1 MTGTA
6 GTVGVASSARL
17 SEATTSQ
24 PSRLG
29 EVIRAH
35 ALARPDNAAILAT
48 GLPAL
53 SYRMLQSEID
63 GVRASLR
70 AAGFGRDARI
80 AVAVADNAQ
89 AARAIVAVVCSATA
103 VPIDPKLT
111 QPEVERCLR
120 IVQPQGV
127 LVLKDT
133 ESATRSA
140 AQQHGLPIIEA
151 GFSANG
157 SLQLKVPSIGPA
169 AGPGEPDRDAPA
181 FILHTSGTSADPNLV
196 PFSHRNMLAVT
207 ERLQTWFGL
216 GPGDRCLCVSPV
228 YYSHALTTTVLPPL
242 LTGGSTAFPSTPT
255 KVDVVE
261 WFADLQPTWYS
272 AGPTLHL
279 AVLEKFE
286 AQGEAR
292 TPHSLRFL
300 STAGAPMTQ
309 DVLRRMQGVLG
320 VPVLE
325 HYGSSETAQIA
336 SNCPPPGPAKPGTV
350 GIPWPGILKIIDEE
364 GHQVP
369 PGTRGEIMISGP
381 SVMAGYLNA
390 PERNRS
396 IFVDGWYRT
405 GDVGSLDQDGFLT
418 LHGRE
423 KELINRGGEK
433 ISPVEVDQA
442 LMRHPGVA
450 QAAAYAVAHP
460 RLGED
465 IAAAVVLNPDALV
478 TPLELREFL
487 YAELAQFKVP
497 RRIAIVDEL
506 PRGITGKVLR
516 RRLTEMAQGRTE
528 QSGMTEED
536 LQATLLQMWKR
547 ALKTDDVSLDDDFFE
562 KGGDSLL
569 AMDISLELQKLVGRP
584 LAESLLF
591 ESPTIRELAKRVAR

>member
-1 MTGTA
+1 MI
-6 GTVGVASSARL
+6 S
-17 SEATTSQ
+17 TS
-24 PSRLG
+24 PSGPSPAKPTRIG

-35 ALARPDNAAILAT
+35 AEARSEQVAIVAA
-48 GLPAL
+48 GLPSL
-53 SYRMLQSEID
+53 SYGAL
-63 GVRASLR
+63 RAEVDATRRSLR
-70 AAGFGRDARI
+70 AAGFDRDARI
-80 AVAVADNAQ
+80 AVAIANNAQ
-89 AARAIVAVVCSATA
+89 AARAIIATVCSAAA

-111 QPEVERCLR
+111 IAEVERCLQ
-120 IVQPQGV
+120 IVRPQAV
-127 LVLKDT
+127 LVLRGMD
-133 ESATRSA
+133 SAARSA
-140 AQQHGLPIIEA
+140 AGQHGLPVIEA
-151 GFSANG
+151 DFSREG
-157 SLQLKVPSIGPA
+157 MLELKAPSIGPA
-169 AGPGEPDRDAPA
+169 ASADEPDADAPA

-207 ERLQTWFGL
+207 ERLRTWFRL
-216 GPGDRCLCVSPV
+216 GPEDRCLCVSPV

-242 LTGGSTAFPSTPT
+242 LTGGSAAFPSTPT
-255 KVDVVE
+255 KVDVPE
-261 WFADLQPTWYS
+261 WFGNLNPTWYS

-292 TPHSLRFL
+292 TPHRLRFL
-300 STAGAPMTQ
+300 STAGAPMARE
-309 DVLRRMQGVLG
+309 VLTRMQHVLG
-320 VPVLE
+320 VPVLD

-336 SNCPPPGPAKPGTV
+336 SNCPPPGPSKPGTV
-350 GIPWPGILKIIDEE
+350 GIPWPGILKIVDEE
-364 GHQVP
+364 GCPVP
-369 PGTRGEIMISGP
+369 TGERGEVMITGP

-390 PERNRS
+390 PERNHA
-396 IFVDGWYRT
+396 IFLDGWYRT
-405 GDVGSLDQDGFLT
+405 GDVGSLDRDGFLT

-423 KELINRGGEK
+423 KEIINRGGEK

-450 QAAAYAVAHP
+450 QAAAYAVPHP

-465 IAAAVVLNPDALV
+465 IAAAVVLNPGALV

-516 RRLTEMAQGRTE
+516 RRLTEMAQGKTE

-536 LQATLLQMWKR
+536 LQTTLLKMWKR
-547 ALKTDDVSLDDDFFE
+547 MLKTDDVSLDDDFFE

-569 AMDISLELQKLVGRP
+569 AMDVSLELQKLVGRP

-591 ESPTIRELAKRVAR
+591 ESPTIRELAKRVVR